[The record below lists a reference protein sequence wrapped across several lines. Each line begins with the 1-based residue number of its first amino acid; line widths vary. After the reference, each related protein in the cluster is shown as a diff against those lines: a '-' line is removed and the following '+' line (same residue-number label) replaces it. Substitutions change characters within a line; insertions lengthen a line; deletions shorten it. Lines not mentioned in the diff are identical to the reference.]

1 MCEMI
6 VKQLYIFL
14 CEGTIGQFCTNFRDF
29 RWYIGPAKDEPWKT
43 LCNMMTFYSHF
54 HKKRSKIAK
63 YNPKCESGITNLSDK
78 IMNM

>member
-29 RWYIGPAKDEPWKT
+29 RWYIGPAKDEPWKAP
-43 LCNMMTFYSHF
+43 LQHDDILFPFS
-54 HKKRSKIAK
+54 
-63 YNPKCESGITNLSDK
+63 
-78 IMNM
+78 